1 MLKNTNDEKYMLS
14 ALKEAVKAF
23 EKGEVPIGC
32 VIVKDGKII
41 ARAHNTIEKDKS
53 SLKHAEV
60 KAIEK
65 GQKKIKDWRLN
76 GCTLYST
83 VEPCVMCISACILSR
98 IDRVVFGCSEVNMGG
113 CGSIA
118 EIHNLKGFSH
128 KIKIEKN
135 ILEKESSELM
145 KEFFRRVRKK

>member
-1 MLKNTNDEKYMLS
+1 MKT

-23 EKGEVPIGC
+23 DKGDVPIGS

-41 ARAHNTIEKDKS
+41 AKAHNSIEKDKS
-53 SLKHAEV
+53 SLMHAEM
-60 KAIEK
+60 KAIK
-65 GQKKIKDWRLN
+65 KAQKKIGDWRLN
-76 GCTLYST
+76 GCTVYST

-128 KIKIEKN
+128 KIKIERG
-135 ILEKESSELM
+135 ILEKESSDMM

>member
-1 MLKNTNDEKYMLS
+1 LKNTNDEKFMKT

-23 EKGEVPIGC
+23 DKGDVPIGS

-41 ARAHNTIEKDKS
+41 AKAHNSIEKDKS
-53 SLKHAEV
+53 SLMHAEM
-60 KAIEK
+60 KAIK
-65 GQKKIKDWRLN
+65 KAQKKIGDWRLN
-76 GCTLYST
+76 GCTVYST

-128 KIKIEKN
+128 KIKIERG
-135 ILEKESSELM
+135 ILEKESSDMM

>member
-1 MLKNTNDEKYMLS
+1 LM
-14 ALKEAVKAF
+14 
-23 EKGEVPIGC
+23 
-32 VIVKDGKII
+32 
-41 ARAHNTIEKDKS
+41 
-53 SLKHAEV
+53 HAEM
-60 KAIEK
+60 KAIK
-65 GQKKIKDWRLN
+65 KAQKKIGDWRLN
-76 GCTLYST
+76 GCTVYST

-128 KIKIEKN
+128 KIKIERG
-135 ILEKESSELM
+135 ILEKESSDMM

>member
-1 MLKNTNDEKYMLS
+1 MKS

-23 EKGEVPIGC
+23 DKGDVPIGS

-41 ARAHNTIEKDKS
+41 AKAHNSIEKDKS
-53 SLKHAEV
+53 SLMHAEM
-60 KAIEK
+60 KAIK
-65 GQKKIKDWRLN
+65 KAQKKIGDWRLN
-76 GCTLYST
+76 GCTVYST

-128 KIKIEKN
+128 KIKIERG
-135 ILEKESSELM
+135 ILEKESSDMM